1 MPSKKQRNRRINNKN
16 RNGNKTKG
24 KKLKISYKTK
34 KVIKYTFLVI
44 LISLLVLVG
53 VFFGKIYGVIKDAKM
68 GIDSFIIKN
77 ENSVVKDINGT
88 VIATLSG
95 DENREII
102 SISEMSKY
110 LPKAFVAIE
119 DERFYE
125 HRGVDVKRTAAATV
139 KFGLSKVGIGK
150 SSYGGSTITQQLV
163 KNATKE
169 TSRTW
174 DRKVKEM
181 ARAYYIE
188 NELSKDQILEQYLNL
203 IYLGGNTY
211 GVEVASHYYFN
222 KSAAELTLAECVFL
236 AGINNSPEA
245 YRAFSDEQAD
255 KDKIKNRALTVL
267 GKLYELREIS
277 QLTITEEEYNTAKE
291 ELQNGLKFEKGTI
304 RQNNYSYHTD
314 AAINQ
319 IANELMEKNEWTY
332 QFALK
337 YISNSGLTIYSTQD
351 SDIQKQMEEVFEKEK
366 YQIASRETKDENGNY
381 VSSQAA
387 MVLIDH
393 KTGKVLAT
401 AGGLGEKI
409 PFGLQRATQSRRSAG
424 SSMKPLSV
432 LVPGID
438 SGTITAGTV
447 YNDSRTNFGGGYS
460 PRNSHNVYK
469 GNITVRFAIESS
481 QNVPMVKALQ
491 QIGIENSLK
500 YLKNMGF
507 SAIDDEKD
515 NNLTIALG
523 AITNGVT
530 PLEMAAAYACIA
542 NDGEYIKPTFY
553 TEVRDSS
560 NNLVLKA
567 NQEQRTV
574 MSSAAAYVVKD
585 ILKQP
590 VKGGAGTARNCDIYN
605 MSVGAKTGTTDNDYD
620 RWLCGFTPYYT
631 AATWFGYDK
640 KEEVRYNGNPAAIIW
655 ADVMKPIHTT
665 LESKYFK
672 DSKPDG
678 VVYASICRDSGML
691 ATENCKSDANGD
703 RSYTEV
709 FVRGTAPRKECP
721 SHTPVEICVD
731 SNCIAN
737 EFCPNKETRYL
748 TKTNAEKT
756 EVCTLH
762 TVPPVVVD
770 DAPQEPETPKP
781 EEQKPEEPKPET
793 PKPEEP
799 KPETPKPEESKPEEP
814 KPAEPKPPE
823 NTTPS
828 ENKVVNNV
836 EVGTA
841 P

>member
-351 SDIQKQMEEVFEKEK
+351 SGIQKQMEEVFEKEK
-366 YQIASRETKDENGNY
+366 YQVASRETKDENGNY

-393 KTGKVLAT
+393 KTGYVLAT

-507 SAIDDEKD
+507 AEIDDEKD

-523 AITNGVT
+523 AITKGVT

-542 NDGEYIKPTFY
+542 NDGVYIKPTLY
-553 TEVRDSS
+553 TEVRDSN
-560 NNLVLKA
+560 NNLILKA

-585 ILKQP
+585 ILTQP
-590 VKGGAGTARNCDIYN
+590 VKGGAGTATNCRISN

-640 KEEVRYNGNPAAIIW
+640 KEEVRYNGNPAAAIW
-655 ADVMKPIHTT
+655 IDVMRPIHNT
-665 LESKYFK
+665 LSSKYFK
-672 DSKPDG
+672 DSKPEG
-678 VVYASICRDSGML
+678 VVYATICRDSGLL
-691 ATENCKSDANGD
+691 ATENCKLDSRGD

-709 FVRGTAPRKECP
+709 FVRGTAPRKECI
-721 SHTPVEICVD
+721 SHTPVDICLD
-731 SNCIAN
+731 SECIAN
-737 EFCPNKETRYL
+737 DFCTNRVTRLL
-748 TKTNAEKT
+748 TKTNIEKM

-762 TVPPVVVD
+762 TTPAVVID
-770 DAPQEPETPKP
+770 
-781 EEQKPEEPKPET
+781 ET

-799 KPETPKPEESKPEEP
+799 KPEESKPEEPKPEESKPEEP